1 MAWKKE
7 QSVAYGSG
15 SKTSDVF
22 GKSPFLQFFT
32 QYGNPT
38 NASGSPTG
46 TIVFGTDTLNDV
58 ANQYCKSQ
66 GQAGAADVAAD
77 ATRPAVG
84 LGGAGG
90 SFYVLYMGNVS
101 GFEKV
106 GYYQSVRADPTGVGS
121 SGSSSSDRSQ
131 GVVKWINTSGQINI
145 TKQANAGGSYDTTND
160 NTTILGS
167 NNDVDYVDGTVF
179 EETDTGKSYIWNATT
194 KVWIEII

>member
-7 QSVAYGSG
+7 QSVVYGSAN
-15 SKTSDVF
+15 KISDVF

-38 NASGSPTG
+38 NGSGAPTSV
-46 TIVFGTDTLNDV
+46 IVFGTDTLNDV
-58 ANQYCKSQ
+58 ADQYCKSQ

-77 ATRPAVG
+77 VTRPAVG

-90 SFYVLYMGNVS
+90 AFYILFMGNVS

-106 GYYQSVRADPTGVGS
+106 GYYQGVRADPTGVGS

-131 GVVKWINTSGQINI
+131 GAVKWINTSGQINI
-145 TKQANAGGSYDTTND
+145 AKQANNGGTYDTTND
-160 NTTILGS
+160 NSTILGS
-167 NNDVDYVDGTVF
+167 DNENNFVDGTVF
-179 EETDTGKSYIWNATT
+179 DETDTGKSYIWNATT
-194 KVWIEII
+194 KVWTEII